1 MSRPRDHLDQHRL
14 SSVRPSAAADLIG
27 RVLSPF
33 PVLIA
38 LICWIAA
45 ATSRDAAAAA
55 RWAALATGLIVGVPF
70 VALIVLRASGRVT
83 DRQVAH
89 RSQRHLLLAIALLST
104 GAAATALWLL
114 DAPSALATL
123 VTVMLV
129 LLAVM
134 AALTP
139 WKPSLHAAVA
149 TGAVTALTQL
159 HGPVAL
165 VLLCLLPVIAWARIR
180 SERHTPAQVVAGV
193 LLGSAVP
200 LLTLAV
206 LP

>member
-1 MSRPRDHLDQHRL
+1 M
-14 SSVRPSAAADLIG
+14 G

-38 LICWIAA
+38 LICWVAA
-45 ATSRDAAAAA
+45 ATSPDLTSAI
-55 RWAALATGLIVGVPF
+55 RWAALAAGLIAGVPF
-70 VALIVLRASGRVT
+70 VALLLLRASGRVT

-89 RSQRHLLLAIALLST
+89 RSQRHVLLAIALLST
-104 GAAATALWLL
+104 AVATAALWML
-114 DAPSALATL
+114 DASPPLRTL
-123 VTVMLV
+123 VTVMFV

-149 TGAVTALTQL
+149 TGAVMALSQL
-159 HGPVAL
+159 HGPAAL

-180 SERHTPAQVVAGV
+180 SGRHTPAQVATGA